1 MYVYRQLPYLSSV
14 VGQPTLALHG
24 PQEEKDELLVEE
36 MRGRLVLLGR
46 LPAGRIT
53 NLEGQ
58 FHKEKKD
65 EPPCGG
71 DEGQAGALGQTPCR
85 KDNLF
90 KGTVSQ
96 GGEGVAPGGGDEGQA
111 GALGQ
116 TPCLNLSHRLA
127 VYTILDN
134 N

>member
-46 LPAGRIT
+46 LPAGKIT
-53 NLEGQ
+53 NLKGQ

-65 EPPCGG
+65 EPPGGGDEGQAGALGQTPCRKDNLFKGTVSRECGAPGGG

-96 GGEGVAPGGGDEGQA
+96 GGEG
-111 GALGQ
+111 
-116 TPCLNLSHRLA
+116 
-127 VYTILDN
+127 
-134 N
+134 